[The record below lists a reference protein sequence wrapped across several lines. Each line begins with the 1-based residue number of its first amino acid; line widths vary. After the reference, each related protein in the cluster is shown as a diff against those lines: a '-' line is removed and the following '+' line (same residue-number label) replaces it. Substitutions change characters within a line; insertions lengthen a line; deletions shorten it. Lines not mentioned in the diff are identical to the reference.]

1 VERPSPGQVA
11 AVVAVLLLVAVIGVR
26 TLRDDGRPG
35 SRAAHAAPSAAAEPV
50 RLEGGRQG
58 GGSVVVHVAGAVRR
72 PGVYRLREGARVDD
86 AVRRAGG
93 ALRSADLTAVNLAAK
108 AEDGRQVVVP
118 RQATASAGGGA
129 PGAVPV
135 AGAAGAPGAPL
146 NLNQATAEQLDG
158 LDGIG
163 PGLAA
168 KILAYRDEHGG
179 FGSVDE
185 LDQVPGIGATRLA
198 ALRDLVT
205 V

>member
-11 AVVAVLLLVAVIGVR
+11 ALIAVLLLVAVIGVR
-26 TLRDDGRPG
+26 TLRDDARPG
-35 SRAAHAAPSAAAEPV
+35 AARAPRAGTVAAAPV
-50 RLEGGRQG
+50 RLQGGEEG

-72 PGVYRLREGARVDD
+72 PGVYRLRAGARVDD

-93 ALRSADLTAVNLAAK
+93 ALHGADLTAVNLAAK

-118 RQATASAGGGA
+118 VRAVAPAAGGATASVPGGGA
-129 PGAVPV
+129 
-135 AGAAGAPGAPL
+135 GAATGAPL
-146 NLNQATAEQLDG
+146 NLNQATAEQLDT

-168 KILAYRDEHGG
+168 KILAFREEHGG
-179 FGSVDE
+179 FGSVEE
-185 LDQVPGIGATRLA
+185 LGEIPGIGEKRLA
-198 ALRDLVT
+198 TLREAVT